1 MIIIVL
7 VYLKQSEFTIAMK
20 QSNYDSRV
28 DINLLE
34 KSFIYISVSSE
45 EGCYNY
51 FEKCK

>member
-7 VYLKQSEFTIAMK
+7 VYLKQSEFTIPMK

-45 EGCYNY
+45 EGC
-51 FEKCK
+51 